1 MLKNKNYN
9 NREKN
14 KGSNIA
20 LKSRG
25 QADVFQMFEDVILE
39 KGFKDMED
47 EMLSPNAVMATM
59 PIIMNAT
66 IDLTKL
72 VIDNRVRNSAQM
84 TDQDVYQIHREAF
97 KHISKV
103 FEE

>member
-1 MLKNKNYN
+1 MIKNKNYN

-14 KGSNIA
+14 KYSNVA

-25 QADVFQMFEDVILE
+25 QDDAFQMFEDVILE
-39 KGFKDMED
+39 KGFRDIED

-59 PIIMNAT
+59 PIVMNAT

-72 VIDNRVRNSAQM
+72 VIDNRVRNLEQM
-84 TDQDVYQIHREAF
+84 ADQDIYQIYREAF